1 MEFDAPGADF
11 ADQTIERLGL
21 SGQRLQTAE
30 ATRWLDDDDRP
41 VLALW
46 WQEAA
51 GRAHPGRAR
60 RRRSA

>member
-1 MEFDAPGADF
+1 MRRAPDF

-21 SGQRLQTAE
+21 SGQRLETAE
-30 ATRWLDDDDRP
+30 ATRWLDDEDRP

-51 GRAHPGRAR
+51 GRAHAGPSWPS
-60 RRRSA
+60 RST